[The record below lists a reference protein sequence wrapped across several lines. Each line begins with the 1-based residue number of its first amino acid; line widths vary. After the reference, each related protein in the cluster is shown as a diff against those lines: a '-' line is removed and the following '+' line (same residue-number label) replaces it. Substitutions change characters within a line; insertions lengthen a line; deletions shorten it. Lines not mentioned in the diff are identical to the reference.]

1 MTLTLDN
8 LLINDPV
15 PGLDDEY
22 LVHVGEHELREQIDR
37 TWENILYHIH
47 IRKDKH

>member
-1 MTLTLDN
+1 MTLNLDN
-8 LLINDPV
+8 MLINDPV

-37 TWENILYHIH
+37 TLENILY
-47 IRKDKH
+47 IRNINR